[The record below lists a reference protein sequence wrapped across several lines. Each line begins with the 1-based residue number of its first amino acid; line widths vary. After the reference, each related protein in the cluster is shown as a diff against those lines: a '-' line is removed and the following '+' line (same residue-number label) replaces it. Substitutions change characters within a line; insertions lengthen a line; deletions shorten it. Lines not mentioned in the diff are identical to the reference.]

1 MDGHP
6 NISMPSPPPPPNP
19 RAFPAH
25 PFPFPVNANRMQDM
39 QNNPA
44 ALTNQHVPENHANQ
58 AGSSNTAATAARAAP
73 DNNPLVEHVLT
84 TLSSSVTA
92 ASHLLQTAQG
102 PTLDRIQATMAPLQ
116 GWYNMR
122 LLTYI
127 HDLEQQQRERNDQD
141 AELARAVRQRDL
153 ALRELTDQHHDHQL
167 QLQRQRAGQAEEEL
181 AERTQELEWSQ
192 DELFRMRDRWV
203 DDHHLIGEL
212 RAALNRATD
221 ESDVRYRENLA
232 NLRAGSIREAAL
244 KKRVA
249 ELEQQVER
257 LGGGG
262 GEDELAAQQ
271 PIVDEEMGG
280 AEEEEGEGEN
290 ELASGHRQQQHHE
303 VQDDNDDDDER
314 SLRSV
319 KRRKTAAA
327 AQIPRVRSLFT
338 TLNHQF
344 DSPDFAAAA
353 GGRLFLLDRHSERE
367 QVVDQLASTFEP
379 VPAAVAAA
387 AAAADAATTS
397 QLATTLQQAR
407 DFLLARM
414 QLKVDVGHVV
424 VDLVPAEVPAVRAL
438 DNHLADIICDQER
451 ARRSMRWVE
460 GDVFPDYCFRGAI
473 VARRK
478 PNFDQGE
485 GRACKECRGSGKPC
499 IVRRGGQLVALPK
512 KNPEERDWKDAEM
525 WVGVHGE
532 GWGGRRKKR
541 KN

>member
-1 MDGHP
+1 
-6 NISMPSPPPPPNP
+6 MPSSPPRYPI
-19 RAFPAH
+19 A
-25 PFPFPVNANRMQDM
+25 FPVNPSSFSANPNRMQVM

-44 ALTNQHVPENHANQ
+44 ALTNQHAPENHANQ
-58 AGSSNTAATAARAAP
+58 AGSSNTATAGSGAAP
-73 DNNPLVEHVLT
+73 DNNALVEHVLT
-84 TLSSSVTA
+84 TLSSSVAA
-92 ASHLLQTAQG
+92 ASHLLQTAEG

-127 HDLEQQQRERNDQD
+127 HDLEQQQRERNSQD
-141 AELARAVRQRDL
+141 ARRARALVDYDDEQQRVKQTEEDL
-153 ALRELTDQHHDHQL
+153 EELTRELKW
-167 QLQRQRAGQAEEEL
+167 
-181 AERTQELEWSQ
+181 TQE
-192 DELFRMRDRWV
+192 ELFRMRAHWV
-203 DDHHLIGEL
+203 DDHHLIAEL
-212 RAALNRATD
+212 RAAFNRATD

-232 NLRAGSIREAAL
+232 NVRAGSIREAAL
-244 KKRVA
+244 QKRVA

-257 LGGGG
+257 LRGGG
-262 GEDELAAQQ
+262 GEGPAEDEAAQQ

-280 AEEEEGEGEN
+280 AEEEEGEGEGEN
-290 ELASGHRQQQHHE
+290 GPASGQRQQQHGE
-303 VQDDNDDDDER
+303 ARDNNDNDDER

-344 DSPDFAAAA
+344 DSPDFATAA
-353 GGRLFLLDRHSERE
+353 GGRPFLLDRHSERE
-367 QVVDQLASTFEP
+367 QVVDQLANTFEP
-379 VPAAVAAA
+379 VPADVAAA

-397 QLATTLQQAR
+397 QLAGTLQQAR

-438 DNHLADIICDQER
+438 DNHLADIICDPER
-451 ARRSMRWVE
+451 AKRSMRWVE

-512 KNPEERDWKDAEM
+512 KNPEVANWKDAEM
-525 WVGVHGE
+525 WVGTHGE
-532 GWGGRRKKR
+532 GWGGRRRKR